1 MDQELLL
8 AAARAVVSVLEYGWT
23 HGQCLPMVGGAL

>member
-1 MDQELLL
+1 MNQEVLL
-8 AAARAVVSVLEYGWT
+8 AVVNAAVSVLEYGWT

>member
-8 AAARAVVSVLEYGWT
+8 AAARAVVYVLEYAWT
-23 HGQCLPMVGGAL
+23 HGQCLPVAGGVL

>member
-8 AAARAVVSVLEYGWT
+8 AAARAAVFVLEYAWIN
-23 HGQCLPMVGGAL
+23 GQCLPVAGGAL